1 MAKNLIAN
9 GEMASNVNMYVL
21 YMITYDEIIHILNQS
36 CGIIPI
42 IKNENDTE
50 DIQFDYPILEVLHR
64 SENTDKVLGKLLSNT
79 DKQPIISVGTIL
91 SFDDVLMCK
100 KRGVSI
106 VFSPHFDKRLIQYCR
121 EQGITMIPGVST
133 ATDIM
138 SAYNI
143 GITVMKFFPCHSID
157 KINELKQ
164 YSQVFKHLD
173 IYFIATGGITEDNYK
188 DILSIPHVIA
198 IGSSS
203 IKNMN

>member
-1 MAKNLIAN
+1 
-9 GEMASNVNMYVL
+9 
-21 YMITYDEIIHILNQS
+21 MITYDEIIHILNQS

-64 SENTDKVLGKLLSNT
+64 SENTDKVLGKLLT

-106 VFSPHFDKRLIQYCR
+106 VFSPHFDKRLILYCR

-143 GITVMKFFPCHSID
+143 GINVMKFFPCHSID

-173 IYFIATGGITEDNYK
+173 IYFIASGGITEDNYK
-188 DILSIPHVIA
+188 DILSIPNIIA

-203 IKNMN
+203 IKNIN